1 MALSSLPRSPSR
13 SVSAPASSISPSE
26 GRSDSDYDD
35 DDGGDDDDAPG
46 SRSHSRSRS
55 RSRSRSQSARPRG
68 REINVYDAV
77 AGRVAAHEPLRS
89 PGGTRVTAPRR
100 ISITGFYASYD
111 ARLAPEEVLFRKEHA
126 PDRYAEND
134 IYWANEDLPDAGRHV
149 LPDSDLLKSTHSYA
163 SKFYDAM
170 AHRLGPSCLVGSRTI
185 DERSMDETALLAFG
199 ILLEEAG
206 REAPG
211 KRGHLVLTEAEL
223 DDMAVT
229 KPELS
234 GSPSDIRVSNS
245 STTVGPDGE
254 DGLGRK
260 KRPKRRKVAKEDYVQ
275 ESGI

>member
-1 MALSSLPRSPSR
+1 MSR
-13 SVSAPASSISPSE
+13 S
-26 GRSDSDYDD
+26 DHDD
-35 DDGGDDDDAPG
+35 DDDDDDDDAPR
-46 SRSHSRSRS
+46 SRSHS

-77 AGRVAAHEPLRS
+77 AGRVAAYEPLRS
-89 PGGTRVTAPRR
+89 PGGTRATAPRR
-100 ISITGFYASYD
+100 ISTSGFHASYD
-111 ARLAPEEVLFRKEHA
+111 ARLGPEEVLFRKEHA
-126 PDRYAEND
+126 PVRYAEND
-134 IYWANEDLPDAGRHV
+134 IYWANEDLPDAGRHH

-170 AHRLGPSCLVGSRTI
+170 AHRLGPGCLVGSRTV

-223 DDMAVT
+223 DDMVVAKT
-229 KPELS
+229 EL
-234 GSPSDIRVSNS
+234 GGRPSNIRVP

-260 KRPKRRKVAKEDYVQ
+260 KRPKRRKLAKEDYVQ